1 MSAAPSAMKEGMF
14 MDTFCVLPS
23 PFGPLRLAA
32 NDAGVTHLLF
42 PEQPVPEGAEE
53 GETPL
58 LTQAALELEEYFDR
72 RRTLFTVPLCPAGTP
87 FQQSVW
93 AALQTIPCGR
103 TAGYRDI
110 AVKLGRP
117 NAARAVGQANG
128 KNPIPILIPCHRV
141 VTTGGSLGGYSL
153 GLDVKRRLLALEG
166 VRIG

>member
-1 MSAAPSAMKEGMF
+1 

-42 PEQPVPEGAEE
+42 PGQPAPEGAAE

-58 LTQAALELEEYFDR
+58 LARASLELEEYFDR
-72 RRTLFTVPLCPAGTP
+72 KRTVFTAPLCPAGTP

-93 AALQTIPCGR
+93 AALQTIPCGQ

-110 AVKLGRP
+110 AVKIGRP

-141 VTTGGSLGGYSL
+141 VTAGGSLGGYSL

-166 VRIG
+166 VHIG

>member
-1 MSAAPSAMKEGMF
+1 

-42 PEQPVPEGAEE
+42 PGQPAPEGAAE

-58 LTQAALELEEYFDR
+58 LARAALELEEYFDR
-72 RRTLFTVPLCPAGTP
+72 RRTVFTAPLCPAGTP

-93 AALQTIPCGR
+93 AALQTIPCGQ

-110 AVKLGRP
+110 AVKIGRP

-141 VTTGGSLGGYSL
+141 VTAGGSLGGYSL
-153 GLDVKRRLLALEG
+153 GLDVKRKLLALEG

>member
-1 MSAAPSAMKEGMF
+1 
-14 MDTFCVLPS
+14 MDTFYVLHTPV
-23 PFGPLRLAA
+23 GPLRLTA
-32 NDAGVTHLLF
+32 NDTGLTHLLF
-42 PEQPVPEGAEE
+42 PGQPAPEGAAE

-58 LTQAALELEEYFDR
+58 LIRAALELEEYFGR
-72 RRTLFTVPLCPAGTP
+72 KRTAFTVPLCPAGTP
-87 FQQSVW
+87 FQQAVW

-103 TAGYRDI
+103 TVSYRDI
-110 AVKLGRP
+110 AVKIGRP

-141 VTTGGSLGGYSL
+141 LAANGSLGGYSL